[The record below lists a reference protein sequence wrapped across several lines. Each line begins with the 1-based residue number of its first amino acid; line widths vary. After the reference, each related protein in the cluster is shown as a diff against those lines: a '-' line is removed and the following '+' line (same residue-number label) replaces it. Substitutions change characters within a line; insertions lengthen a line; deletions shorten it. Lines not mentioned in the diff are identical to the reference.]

1 MMSKYEQIYTEISKS
16 IDNKQLK
23 EGCKI
28 PSETELMRQYEASR
42 GTVRKAVDL
51 LQERGYVQKIH
62 GKGVFVLKRKNI
74 EFNFGGIVSFQEENE
89 RLGRHCITEVVE
101 MEKVKATKEV
111 AKLLN
116 VKEKTEIDHI
126 KRVRNIDGEKV
137 ILDINHFVSEYIPGL
152 TSEIAAE
159 SIYKYIE
166 KELGLHISYSQRV
179 IEVQPCTEDDRKY
192 LDLNGT
198 DYVVVVKNFTH
209 FYDGSQFEYTESRH
223 RLDIFHFSDVA
234 RRK

>member
-1 MMSKYEQIYTEISKS
+1 MMSKYEQIYTEISNS
-16 IDNKQLK
+16 IDSRTLQ

-28 PSETELMRQYEASR
+28 PSETELMKQYEASR

-89 RLGRHCITEVVE
+89 RLGRHCITNVVE
-101 MEKVKATKEV
+101 MKEIEATKDI

-116 VKEKTEIDHI
+116 VKAKAKIDHI
-126 KRVRNIDGEKV
+126 KRVRNIDGENV
-137 ILDINHFVSEYIPGL
+137 ILDVNYFVSEHIPGL
-152 TSEIAAE
+152 TKAIAE
-159 SIYKYIE
+159 KSIYKYIE
-166 KELGLHISYSQRV
+166 KDLGLHISYSQRV

-209 FYDGSQFEYTESRH
+209 LYDGSQFEYTESRH

>member
-1 MMSKYEQIYTEISKS
+1 MFKNT
-16 IDNKQLK
+16 
-23 EGCKI
+23 
-28 PSETELMRQYEASR
+28 
-42 GTVRKAVDL
+42 RKRCFCFKA
-51 LQERGYVQKIH
+51 
-62 GKGVFVLKRKNI
+62 KNI

-116 VKEKTEIDHI
+116 VKEKTDIDHI

-152 TSEIAAE
+152 TSEIAAG

-209 FYDGSQFEYTESRH
+209 LYDGSQFEYTESRH

>member
-1 MMSKYEQIYTEISKS
+1 MYY
-16 IDNKQLK
+16 
-23 EGCKI
+23 
-28 PSETELMRQYEASR
+28 RSR
-42 GTVRKAVDL
+42 GNRENKSDKRDCKAIKC
-51 LQERGYVQKIH
+51 ER
-62 GKGVFVLKRKNI
+62 
-74 EFNFGGIVSFQEENE
+74 E
-89 RLGRHCITEVVE
+89 
-101 MEKVKATKEV
+101 
-111 AKLLN
+111 
-116 VKEKTEIDHI
+116 TEIDHI

-137 ILDINHFVSEYIPGL
+137 ILDINHFVSEHIPGL
-152 TSEIAAE
+152 TSEIAAG

>member
-28 PSETELMRQYEASR
+28 PSETELMKQYEASR

-51 LQERGYVQKIH
+51 LQERGYVQKFME
-62 GKGVFVLKRKNI
+62 KVFCFKAKNI

-101 MEKVKATKEV
+101 MDKEKATKEI

-116 VKEKTEIDHI
+116 VKEKQRLTILNVYEILM
-126 KRVRNIDGEKV
+126 EK
-137 ILDINHFVSEYIPGL
+137 
-152 TSEIAAE
+152 
-159 SIYKYIE
+159 K
-166 KELGLHISYSQRV
+166 
-179 IEVQPCTEDDRKY
+179 
-192 LDLNGT
+192 
-198 DYVVVVKNFTH
+198 
-209 FYDGSQFEYTESRH
+209 
-223 RLDIFHFSDVA
+223 
-234 RRK
+234 

>member
-1 MMSKYEQIYTEISKS
+1 MQ
-16 IDNKQLK
+16 N
-23 EGCKI
+23 
-28 PSETELMRQYEASR
+28 PSETELMKQYEASR

-51 LQERGYVQKIH
+51 LQERGYVQKFME
-62 GKGVFVLKRKNI
+62 KVFCFKAKNI

-101 MEKVKATKEV
+101 MDKEKATKEI

-137 ILDINHFVSEYIPGL
+137 ILDINHFVSEFVPGL
-152 TSEIAAE
+152 TKEIATA

-209 FYDGSQFEYTESRH
+209 LYDGSQFEYTESRH

>member
-1 MMSKYEQIYTEISKS
+1 MMSKYEQIYTDISKL
-16 IDNKQLK
+16 IDNRKLK
-23 EGCKI
+23 EGDKI
-28 PSETELMRQYEASR
+28 PSETELMKEYEASR

-74 EFNFGGIVSFQEENE
+74 EFSFGGIISFQEENE
-89 RLGRHCITEVVE
+89 RLGRFCITTVVE
-101 MEKVKATKEV
+101 MEQLRASKEV

-116 VKEKTEIDHI
+116 TKAKTKIDRI
-126 KRVRNIDGEKV
+126 KRIRNIDGENV
-137 ILDINHFVSEYIPGL
+137 ILDINHFISDTIPEL
-152 TSEIAAE
+152 TKEIAE
-159 SIYKYIE
+159 KSIYYYIE
-166 KELGLHISYSQRV
+166 KELCLQISYAQRV

-209 FYDGSQFEYTESRH
+209 LYDGTQFEYTESRH

-234 RRK
+234 RRN

>member
-1 MMSKYEQIYTEISKS
+1 MYYGSCGNGQRKS
-16 IDNKQLK
+16 HK
-23 EGCKI
+23 
-28 PSETELMRQYEASR
+28 
-42 GTVRKAVDL
+42 
-51 LQERGYVQKIH
+51 
-62 GKGVFVLKRKNI
+62 
-74 EFNFGGIVSFQEENE
+74 
-89 RLGRHCITEVVE
+89 RHCEII
-101 MEKVKATKEV
+101 KCKR
-111 AKLLN
+111 
-116 VKEKTEIDHI
+116 KTEIDHI

-137 ILDINHFVSEYIPGL
+137 ILDINHFVSEFIPGL
-152 TSEIAAE
+152 TKEIATA

-209 FYDGSQFEYTESRH
+209 LYDGSQFEYTESRH

>member
-1 MMSKYEQIYTEISKS
+1 MMSKYEQIYTDISKL
-16 IDNKQLK
+16 IDNRKLK
-23 EGCKI
+23 EGDKV
-28 PSETELMRQYEASR
+28 PSETELMKEYEASR

-74 EFNFGGIVSFQEENE
+74 EFSFGGIISFQEENE
-89 RLGRHCITEVVE
+89 RLGRFCVTTVVE
-101 MEKVKATKEV
+101 MERLRAAKEV

-116 VKEKTEIDHI
+116 IKDKTKIDCI
-126 KRVRNIDGEKV
+126 KRVRNMDGENV
-137 ILDINHFVSEYIPGL
+137 ILDINYFVSDMIPGL
-152 TSEIAAE
+152 TKEIAE
-159 SIYKYIE
+159 KSIYHYIE
-166 KELGLHISYSQRV
+166 KELCLHISYAQRV

-209 FYDGSQFEYTESRH
+209 LYDGTQFEYTESRH

>member
-28 PSETELMRQYEASR
+28 PSETELMKQYEASR

-51 LQERGYVQKIH
+51 LQERGYVQKFME
-62 GKGVFVLKRKNI
+62 KVFCFKAKNI

-101 MEKVKATKEV
+101 MDKEKATKEI

-116 VKEKTEIDHI
+116 VKRKTEIDHI

-137 ILDINHFVSEYIPGL
+137 ILDINHFVSEFVPGL
-152 TSEIAAE
+152 TKEIATA

-198 DYVVVVKNFTH
+198 DYVVVVKNFT
-209 FYDGSQFEYTESRH
+209 F
-223 RLDIFHFSDVA
+223 V
-234 RRK
+234 